1 VEGKK
6 VFDRSD
12 PKDLLFATGGY
23 GASRGDE
30 LHLDCFDEEGE

>member
-1 VEGKK
+1 MEGKK

-30 LHLDCFDEEGE
+30 LHLDGFDEEED